1 MKTELDYPHTTY
13 LEYVPKVYHHCRL
26 DNFDYSNQLGIK
38 KILADFIEG
47 EVPGLYLYGGF
58 GCGKTHLLV
67 GLYRVMVALQD
78 ETSFSVYPFTTF
90 DELMKDLK
98 YKEEPERDEMINML
112 CDADILFM
120 DDITTCQQ
128 KDVDILR
135 RIINGRYENQG
146 RTCFT
151 ANAATDFLYHNVELH
166 PHAIS
171 RLNSIFEFVEIT
183 GRDRRADKKK

>member
-1 MKTELDYPHTTY
+1 MKELDYPHTTY

-26 DNFDYSNQLGIK
+26 DNFDFTGQQVLK
-38 KILADFIEG
+38 KTLVDFIEG
-47 EVPGLYLYGGF
+47 EIPGIYFWGGF

-78 ETSFSVYPFTTF
+78 ETSFSVYPFVTF
-90 DELMKDLK
+90 DELLKDLK
-98 YKEEPERDEMINML
+98 YKEDNERDEMIDML
-112 CDADILFM
+112 CDADILFL
-120 DDITTCQQ
+120 DDITTCPQ

-151 ANAATDFLYHNVELH
+151 ANAATLFLSDNIKLH

-171 RLNSIFEFVEIT
+171 RLSSIFEFVELI